1 MKKKYLL
8 ILDYFSLYVVDL
20 LKDCCL
26 RKYSILKYGE
36 DNLYKESS
44 MEIAKWN
51 CSDDNEFIIN
61 INGNITLFKFEDEPN
76 LSLKIISFSYI
87 KALSNLEK
95 LNEDNKFYKK
105 RKDYII
111 IY

>member
-26 RKYSILKYGE
+26 RKYNILKYGE
-36 DNLYKESS
+36 DNLYKDSS

-51 CSDDNEFIIN
+51 CSDDDEFIIN
-61 INGNITLFKFEDEPN
+61 IYGNITLFKLEVQPN
-76 LSLKIISFSYI
+76 LSLKIISFSYF
-87 KALSNLEK
+87 KGLSNLEK
-95 LNEDNKFYKK
+95 LNEENKFYNKK
-105 RKDYII
+105 DDYII

>member
-1 MKKKYLL
+1 M
-8 ILDYFSLYVVDL
+8 
-20 LKDCCL
+20 
-26 RKYSILKYGE
+26 KYSILKYGE

-61 INGNITLFKFEDEPN
+61 IHGNITLFKFEDEPN
-76 LSLKIISFSYI
+76 LSLKIISFSYF
-87 KALSNLEK
+87 KGLSNLEK
-95 LNEDNKFYKK
+95 LNEENKFYNKK
-105 RKDYII
+105 DDYII